1 MLLTFYVVQV
11 GVFSP
16 FHLREG
22 FRINKFVLGLAPE
35 EAYQLVLRVREASG
49 IPKLIYTGCP

>member
-1 MLLTFYVVQV
+1 MLLTFYIVQV
-11 GVFSP
+11 ESLVV

-35 EAYQLVLRVREASG
+35 EAYQLVLRVREATG
-49 IPKLIYTGCP
+49 LPKLIYIGCP